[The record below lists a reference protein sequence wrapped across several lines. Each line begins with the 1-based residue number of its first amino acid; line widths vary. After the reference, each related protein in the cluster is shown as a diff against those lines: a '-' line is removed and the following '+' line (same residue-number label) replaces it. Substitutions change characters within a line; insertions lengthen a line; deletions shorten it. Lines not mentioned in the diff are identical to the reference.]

1 MKIVQLSN
9 NTSLA
14 VTPIYASSNSD
25 ENVILLFLHEALGSI
40 PQWKAFPQELCDA
53 LQLNGIVYER
63 QGHGNSSPLTELRN
77 ETYLHNYAHQ
87 ELPMLLET
95 ILSPDKK
102 VILVGHSD
110 GASIA
115 LLFTSHYPKK
125 VIGVVSMAA
134 HVIVE
139 EVTLHGIAPAVK
151 AFENKKLEGLR
162 KYHGEKTEDLFYAWA
177 NTWNLPSFRDWN
189 ICTELKTINCPVL
202 AIQGENDQY
211 GTEKQLLL
219 IQEHIPLKTTL
230 NLIKHCGHHPH
241 LEQTNFVI
249 DLIKEWYTLNFER

>member
-14 VTPIYASSNSD
+14 VQPIYTTTNQD
-25 ENVILLFLHEALGSI
+25 ENVIIIFLHEALGSI

-53 LQLNGIVYER
+53 LHLNGIVYER
-63 QGHGNSSPLTELRN
+63 QGHGNSSPLSESRN
-77 ETYLHNYAHQ
+77 EMYLHDYAYK
-87 ELPMLLET
+87 ELPTLLNT

-115 LLFTSHYPKK
+115 LLFAACNPKK
-125 VIGVVSMAA
+125 VVGIISMAA

-162 KYHGEKTEDLFYAWA
+162 KYHGEKTDDLFYAWA
-177 NTWNLPSFRDWN
+177 KTWNHPSFRDWN
-189 ICTELKTINCPVL
+189 ICNELKTINCPVL

-211 GTEKQLLL
+211 GTETQLLL
-219 IQEHIPLKTTL
+219 IQENIPHKTTL
-230 NLIKHCGHHPH
+230 ELIKNCGHHPH
-241 LEQTNFVI
+241 LEQATTVI
-249 DLIKEWYTLNFER
+249 DLIKEWHTLNFER